1 VPSPTA
7 AALLVAAGTQ
17 QSPLP
22 ARPEPYSLP
31 QCHPPSTCA
40 LDHLRYRA
48 ESGVKAICGRPHP
61 RSSPFFPLLKCGM
74 KTLPKARESWIHVHV
89 MNGFVTRLRRP
100 RFTVQLTRRP
110 STSDLH
116 PTEATRV
123 GICKARNGR
132 RQSQHSR
139 RADNRAHPTR
149 RQWSTCMRPPRWQLS
164 QPILALASH
173 WRSQHRC
180 SAHRMGN
187 RCICTTRTVTGERR
201 ATPLTAAHGCRAA
214 LNAGVCSAVACAPR
228 CP

>member
-1 VPSPTA
+1 MPAATRSA
-7 AALLVAAGTQ
+7 AAVGLGTG
-17 QSPLP
+17 
-22 ARPEPYSLP
+22 RR
-31 QCHPPSTCA
+31 
-40 LDHLRYRA
+40 RYRA
-48 ESGVKAICGRPHP
+48 ESGEGDLWASPPSFQPLFPVIKMWGEEVAKSP
-61 RSSPFFPLLKCGM
+61 RELDSCTFNEWFRYALTEASFHCATDTSPCHL
-74 KTLPKARESWIHVHV
+74 
-89 MNGFVTRLRRP
+89 RLA
-100 RFTVQLTRRP
+100 
-110 STSDLH
+110 S
-116 PTEATRV
+116 TEATRV

-139 RADNRAHPTR
+139 RADNRAHPNR

-187 RCICTTRTVTGERR
+187 RCICTTRTVIGERR